1 MLAKYFFLQGFNTT
15 NANTAARISSVIAV
29 PNTGCQL
36 PVFSCI
42 SAASGPPRIDPIPCE
57 IYSQP

>member
-1 MLAKYFFLQGFNTT
+1 M
-15 NANTAARISSVIAV
+15 AV

-42 SAASGPPRIDPIPCE
+42 IAASGPPKIEPMPCE
-57 IYSQP
+57 MYSHP